1 MEESTTTKARMVEQL
16 ITKFFY
22 RNNQLF
28 FQILLNGKDNFTIT
42 YGEYTDYTT
51 YKKVYNQLLCC
62 KATNTPVNISENK
75 VEFLNSHLL

>member
-1 MEESTTTKARMVEQL
+1 MTTASKGVIEQL

-28 FQILLNGKDNFTIT
+28 FQILLNCDNNFTMT

-51 YKKVYNQLLCC
+51 YKKEYNQLLSL
-62 KATNTPVNISENK
+62 KVNGQPVDISKNRSK
-75 VEFLNSHLL
+75 SSHIIFS

>member
-1 MEESTTTKARMVEQL
+1 MTTSKRIIEQL

-28 FQILLNGKDNFTIT
+28 FQILLNCDNNFTVT

-51 YKKVYNQLLCC
+51 YKQDYNQLLGL
-62 KATNTPVNISENK
+62 KTAGKPVSLSENRVK
-75 VEFLNSHLL
+75 TTHSIFS